1 MSIPREGRNRKY
13 SGRPPH
19 CISCGLAAWWNGT
32 RVVSAVRQCAAGVE
46 HVSEIIRRRARC
58 PSKQC
63 PQGSWTIYEEEAYP
77 HRVFDLAVVVS
88 AVSAV
93 VFAGRTLTGSAAT
106 HQCSRDS
113 VRRWKRWVEQLAEP
127 AELLRACTELEPD
140 GMAGALAPSAMERA
154 AAVLHLLDPWF
165 ETASPLLSPGATIP
179 TDRRSRGSETLR
191 PMLRPNRAFG
201 PTAPADNEREQSA
214 VKERG
219 R

>member
-154 AAVLHLLDPWF
+154 AAVLHLLDRLA
-165 ETASPLLSPGATIP
+165 ELLRTLGVHMARASSGLGRVLRHLLGACGEVFWLTKSSPPL
-179 TDRRSRGSETLR
+179 
-191 PMLRPNRAFG
+191 RA
-201 PTAPADNEREQSA
+201 D
-214 VKERG
+214 VG
-219 R
+219 RLGI